1 MRFFRILLLLD
12 GLHLPEPAPR
22 LEISKVIHDLFDGSV
37 DAFEILL
44 IEGTALEIALGE
56 LQTLKGHVI
65 QIVRERLLLKG
76 KLGLVSGFR

>member
-1 MRFFRILLLLD
+1 LRFFRILLLLD
-12 GLHLPEPAPR
+12 RRHLPEPAPR

-37 DAFEILL
+37 DAVEILL

-65 QIVRERLLLKG
+65 QIVRQRLILKG